1 MSITTKELEKVGEQL
16 LSEQVLIK
24 KYRTFSSL
32 CSDTELKKKLGEIA
46 DKHQQHFNTLVGFL
60 Q

>member
-1 MSITTKELEKVGEQL
+1 MALTSKELEKVGEQL
-16 LSEQVLIK
+16 NHEHILIK

-32 CSDTELKKKLGEIA
+32 CSDSEMKKKLGEIA
-46 DKHQQHFNTLVGFL
+46 DKHQQHFNMLMGFL